1 MFNFHYGKG
10 NCGIEGGGNVAGVQ
24 IRYEGVVEIHDATPD
39 GVEMFVGN
47 GMILIISLSQN
58 VKLNELFT
66 YIGKFVV
73 NSVIIADASGN
84 KLDVRIHESTDY
96 SQNIK
101 SKSEDMTIKS
111 EDMNAGFTNIGRR
124 YKTTLDK
131 TIIENLHTN
140 KEGDLYLEDGTAY
153 NGAYHIHKNNSMAM
167 SGAVHEE
174 GSQQLYTKNKITGK
188 IIPTKD
194 AHKRLKIQRPYVRK
208 TKGDY

>member
-1 MFNFHYGKG
+1 M
-10 NCGIEGGGNVAGVQ
+10 
-24 IRYEGVVEIHDATPD
+24 
-39 GVEMFVGN
+39 
-47 GMILIISLSQN
+47 
-58 VKLNELFT
+58 
-66 YIGKFVV
+66 
-73 NSVIIADASGN
+73 
-84 KLDVRIHESTDY
+84 
-96 SQNIK
+96 
-101 SKSEDMTIKS
+101 
-111 EDMNAGFTNIGRR
+111 
-124 YKTTLDK
+124 
-131 TIIENLHTN
+131 HTN